1 MKITN
6 AALIQEDWGN
16 EIDIKV
22 LLKYGR
28 YNLSLSKNGNNIVAA
43 AGSFVDYNGTLY
55 ACSTNETLYSS
66 ALSDGKYFLTSAG
79 TPASTLSFTISTNTS
94 MTIDYTKNRVLDS
107 SSNQVY
113 VEIIVKDGVYSFS
126 DMTGRN
132 HNTTRKAT
140 YKGRDLSVMLA
151 DIIAYDRLFPLE
163 ELTYH
168 DAVND
173 WVLSDMGI
181 ALKLRNGDIRW
192 SSDMMTWTNGT
203 CSDIILTNYNFTGGA
218 YHNGKFVVVGVY
230 SSTWCILYS
239 EDGKTW
245 SRVYNNT
252 SGSGATKMR
261 WVNDRFLA
269 WGNGRLVHSLNGKD
283 WTLSTIDSTT
293 TDIVYGAGVWV
304 SARPGAIYSSTN
316 LSSWTLRLTHANNG
330 VAWNGSLFC
339 DAPSGSSS
347 ACVQYTSSNGITW
360 TAPNNTTWRAQIHFF
375 ASSIE
380 YWPMNKITGGDGYFI
395 ASIQENTAVG
405 AYDYY
410 LISSTDGINWQLI
423 CDDTQTVA
431 TAAPNGP
438 LITHGIGR
446 ANNIRF
452 NDHMFYSWGAN
463 AYVSPMLPLVYSPSF
478 FVHKYRSSK

>member
-16 EIDIKV
+16 EVDIKA

-28 YNLSLSKNGNNIVAA
+28 YNLSLSKSGNNIVAA

-55 ACSTNETLYSS
+55 TCSTDETLYSS
-66 ALSDGKYFLTSAG
+66 ALSDGKYFLTSTG
-79 TPASTLSFTISTNTS
+79 TPASTLSFTVSTDTF
-94 MTIDYTKNRVLDS
+94 MTIDYTKNRVLNS

-113 VEIIVKDGVYSFS
+113 AEITVKDGVYTFS

-132 HNTTRKAT
+132 HNTARKAT

-181 ALKLRNGDIRW
+181 ALKLRNGYIRW
-192 SSDMMTWTNGT
+192 SSDMMTWTSGT
-203 CSDIILTNYNFTGGA
+203 CSDITLTDFNFTGGA
-218 YHNGKFVVVGVY
+218 YHDGKFVVVGT
-230 SSTWCILYS
+230 SLSRWSILYS
-239 EDGKTW
+239 EDGKIW
-245 SRVYNNT
+245 EEVYYST
-252 SGSGATKMR
+252 AGSPPDKVR
-261 WVNDRFLA
+261 WVNDRFLV
-269 WGNGRLVHSLNGKD
+269 WGNGRLVYSTNGQS
-283 WTLSTIDSTT
+283 WTLTTIDSGT

-304 SARPGAIYSSTN
+304 SARPAGIYSSSN

-330 VAWNGSLFC
+330 VAWNGSVFC

-347 ACVQYTSSNGITW
+347 ACVQYTSTNGTAW
-360 TAPNNTTWRAQIHFF
+360 TAPNNTTWKAQIHFF
-375 ASSIE
+375 ASSTE
-380 YWPMNKITGGDGYFI
+380 YFPMNKIVGGDGYFI
-395 ASIQENTAVG
+395 ASIQEDTTAG

-410 LISSTDGINWQLI
+410 LISSTDGINWQHI
-423 CDDTQTVA
+423 CDNAQVAA

-446 ANNIRF
+446 AASIRF